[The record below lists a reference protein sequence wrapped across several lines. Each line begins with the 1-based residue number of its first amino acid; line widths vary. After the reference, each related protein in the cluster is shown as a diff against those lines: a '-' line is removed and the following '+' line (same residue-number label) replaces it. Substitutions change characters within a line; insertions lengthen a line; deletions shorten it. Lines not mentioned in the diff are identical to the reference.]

1 MRGTLVVKGLI
12 LQLASSGLQNYYK
25 GYTNILSGQF
35 FEIATKMANIVL
47 RPCDEDEHS
56 IY

>member
-1 MRGTLVVKGLI
+1 MRGILVIKGLT

-35 FEIATKMANIVL
+35 SEIATKMANIAL
-47 RPCDEDEHS
+47 RPCDEDE
-56 IY
+56 Y